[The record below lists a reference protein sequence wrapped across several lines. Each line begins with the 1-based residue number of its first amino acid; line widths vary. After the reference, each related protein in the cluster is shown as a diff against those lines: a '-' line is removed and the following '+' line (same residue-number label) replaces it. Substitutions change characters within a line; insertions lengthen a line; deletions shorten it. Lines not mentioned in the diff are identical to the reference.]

1 MILKSC
7 RKLFNWGEVAQ
18 TLSFR
23 LTEPSLITDYWT
35 GESLGRHEG
44 RFVVKDMPAHSARL
58 LA

>member
-1 MILKSC
+1 
-7 RKLFNWGEVAQ
+7 VAQ

-35 GESLGRHEG
+35 GESLGRHEEQ
-44 RFVVKDMPAHSARL
+44 FVVKDMPAHSARL